1 MRQTLFFIPDV
12 EIAGLPVFGAGWLL
26 LAWAVFG
33 ATLLGWLARKPESR
47 GEAWSY
53 LPLLA
58 LMGGAI
64 WLLLPRLCEAV
75 PGWSGARGLPIRG
88 YGAVLLVAVAS
99 AVGLA
104 AWRGRRLGLDP
115 EVVFSLSVWVFVPGI
130 VGARAFYVI
139 EYWADFPKET
149 LWQTLG
155 AMVNVTQGGL
165 VVYGSVI
172 GGTLGLIGFVW
183 KYKMPLLATF
193 DLMTPSLLL
202 GMAIGR
208 LGCLLNGCC
217 FGGVCDL
224 PWAIDFPGG
233 PPASP
238 AYSHQ
243 VLHGE
248 TFVQGLKIRGASGAK
263 PVIGAV
269 RPESPA
275 AEQGLGPGQQ
285 ILRINGFSVRTV
297 DGARRELLRVQERE
311 RQIAIETSKEG
322 PVATWPITH
331 PLPRSEKVHPTQL
344 YSTTNAL
351 LLCLFLLAC
360 APFCRR
366 DGVIWAT
373 FLTLYPITRF
383 LLEMIRTD
391 EPGFFLR
398 GVVGEGLT
406 ISQTVSVFV
415 LIGAGVFWAYVLMR
429 PPREGAAIRWTIP
442 DSVASGRG

>member
-1 MRQTLFFIPDV
+1 MRQTLFHIPNA
-12 EIAGLPVFGAGWLL
+12 ELAGLPVFGAGWLL
-26 LAWAVFG
+26 LAWAILSAV
-33 ATLLGWLARKPESR
+33 LLAWLARKPESR

-58 LMGGAI
+58 LVGLAI
-64 WLLLPRLCEAV
+64 WWLLPRLCEAI
-75 PGWSGARGLPIRG
+75 PGWNGTRGLPIRG
-88 YGAVLLVAVAS
+88 YGVVLLVAVVA

-115 EVVFSLSVWVFVPGI
+115 EVVFSLSVWIFVPGI

-139 EYWADFPKET
+139 EYWADIPKES
-149 LWQTLG
+149 LSQML
-155 AMVNVTQGGL
+155 ASIVNVTQGGL

-172 GGTLGLIGFVW
+172 GGTLGLIAFAS
-183 KYKMPLLATF
+183 KHKMPLLATF

-224 PWAIDFPGG
+224 PWAIQFPAS

-238 AYSHQ
+238 AYTHQ

-248 TFVQGLKIRGASGAK
+248 TFVQGLKFRGGPGAK
-263 PVIGAV
+263 PVIGEVKAG
-269 RPESPA
+269 SPA
-275 AEQGLGPGQQ
+275 AEQGLQPGQQ
-285 ILRINGFSVRTV
+285 ILRINGFPVRTA
-297 DGARRELLRVQERE
+297 DGARRELLRAQNRE
-311 RQIAIETSKEG
+311 RQIAIETSQDG
-322 PVATWPITH
+322 TVATWPITH
-331 PLPRSEKVHPTQL
+331 PLPWSEPVHPTQL

-351 LLCLFLLAC
+351 VLCLLLLAF

-366 DGVIWAT
+366 SGVIWAT

-398 GVVGEGLT
+398 GVLGEGLT
-406 ISQTVSVFV
+406 ISQTVSVFL
-415 LIGAGVFWAYVLMR
+415 LIVAGLLWAYVLMR
-429 PPREGAAIRWTIP
+429 PPREGAAVRWTIP
-442 DSVASGRG
+442 